1 MQLPLVTYLS
11 ALWLLP
17 IAVSATPRMGTTQIV
32 LDDVV
37 ALPGDDSSTMKTMPE
52 TTGLRTTA
60 AWGWEDCGSPS
71 DGIIVKS
78 LTVSPDPP
86 VPGQDLVVKA
96 TGVANYD
103 IEDGAWADVVV
114 KLGLVKLLHRRFDVC
129 EEARNANASIQC
141 PIKEGTHEVT
151 QVVALPKEIPRAK
164 FTVDVNGYTADDDDL
179 LCVKLKVDFLPN
191 RRWFGLL

>member
-1 MQLPLVTYLS
+1 
-11 ALWLLP
+11 
-17 IAVSATPRMGTTQIV
+17 MG
-32 LDDVV
+32 
-37 ALPGDDSSTMKTMPE
+37 
-52 TTGLRTTA
+52 GLRYAFASLASQMLIA
-60 AWGWEDCGSPS
+60 ASFRAYLFTESRMLSMNAGSPS